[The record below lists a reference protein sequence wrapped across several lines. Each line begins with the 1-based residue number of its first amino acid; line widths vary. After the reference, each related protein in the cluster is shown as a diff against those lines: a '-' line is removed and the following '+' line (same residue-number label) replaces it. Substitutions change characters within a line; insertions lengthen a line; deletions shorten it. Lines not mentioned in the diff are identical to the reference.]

1 MLKLFFHEMLKF
13 VKIIFQ
19 SIFDVNSQ
27 VTWNTK
33 LVTYILSILKLAL
46 TDLVFITLGCTSDS
60 DCRDP
65 SARCNI
71 AEGKCQNVL
80 CPELNIPNSKIEKKD
95 TLVAGDSVN
104 VSKYFWVGSHG
115 LLVNQLNL
123 PRVIVIYFAKY

>member
-1 MLKLFFHEMLKF
+1 MEHETGN
-13 VKIIFQ
+13 I
-19 SIFDVNSQ
+19 
-27 VTWNTK
+27 
-33 LVTYILSILKLAL
+33 Y
-46 TDLVFITLGCTSDS
+46 FINLETGLNRPCFYTLGCTSDS

-71 AEGKCQNVL
+71 GEGKCQNVL

-123 PRVIVIYFAKY
+123 PRVNLLSTSKSAKVHYEREREIKFISSINSQSSI